1 MIHDPELARRLGP
14 LARTVETVIPEG
26 DLLRKLARG
35 KPLRCKLGLDP
46 TAVSVHVGNG
56 IQLWNLRRLQDMGHR
71 AVIILGDYTAL
82 IGDPSGKDKTRPMLT
97 PEVVEKN
104 ISTWKEQIS
113 KILDP
118 RAIEWRRNSEW
129 FEKMP
134 FLEVL
139 RLADRMTVQQ
149 MLERDSFEKRFA
161 GGSPISIREFLYCLM
176 QGWDSVVVKADVEL
190 GGTDQTF
197 NLNVGRRLMEQMG
210 LEPQAC
216 LIGPL
221 VEGTDGQAKMSK
233 SLGNSIGLTDPARDM
248 FGKAMR
254 ISDALLPK
262 YLNLLTDLPDE
273 EIRALLAPGNN
284 PRDAKLRLAEAL
296 VARYHGAAEAGAQ
309 RDEFVRVVSEG
320 RLPTTIPDVGVPPG
334 RHPVWD
340 LVRRAGFAKTNS
352 EARRLQF
359 ATFLRDGEEPARR
372 APTDEWEVRDGD
384 VIQVGSHR
392 FARLRPTPSV

>member
-1 MIHDPELARRLGP
+1 MIHDPELARLLGP
-14 LARTVETVIPEG
+14 LARTVETVIPEA
-26 DLLRKLARG
+26 DLAKKLARG

-46 TAVSVHVGNG
+46 TATSVHVGNG
-56 IQLWNLRRLQDMGHR
+56 IQLWNLRRLQDLGHR
-71 AVIILGDYTAL
+71 AVVIIGDYTAL

-97 PEVVEKN
+97 QELVEQN
-104 ISTWKEQIS
+104 VRTWKQQIS

-118 RAIEWRRNSEW
+118 GRLEWRRNSEW

-134 FLEVL
+134 FLDVL
-139 RLADRMTVQQ
+139 RLSDRMTVQQ
-149 MLERDSFEKRFA
+149 MLERDSFEKRFS
-161 GGSPISIREFLYCLM
+161 GGNPISIREFLYCLM
-176 QGWDSVVVKADVEL
+176 QGWDSVEVKADVEL

-197 NLNVGRRLMEQMG
+197 NLTVGRRLMEQVG

-233 SLGNSIGLTDPARDM
+233 SLGNSIGLTDEPRDM
-248 FGKAMR
+248 FGKAMC
-254 ISDALLPK
+254 ISDALLAK
-262 YLNLLTDLPDE
+262 YLRLLTDLPDA
-273 EIRALLAPGNN
+273 EIDGLLAAGTN

-296 VARYHGAAEAGAQ
+296 VARYHGASEGTRQ
-309 RDEFVRVVSEG
+309 RDEFVRVISDG
-320 RLPTTIPDVGVPPG
+320 GMPSTIPEVSVPPG
-334 RHPVWD
+334 NHPVWD

-359 ATFLRDGEEPARR
+359 ATFLRDGEGPARK
-372 APTDEWEVRDGD
+372 APTEEWDVRDGD

-392 FARLRPTPSV
+392 FARLRTGPPS